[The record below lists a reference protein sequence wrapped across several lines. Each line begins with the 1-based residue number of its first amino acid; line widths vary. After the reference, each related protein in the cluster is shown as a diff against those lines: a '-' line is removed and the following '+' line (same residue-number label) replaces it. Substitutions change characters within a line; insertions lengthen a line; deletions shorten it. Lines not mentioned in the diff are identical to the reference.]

1 MENKIIAR
9 NDDSQDGWPRE
20 AGRRITAQ
28 LWLKSLGIPGFIA
41 LFFVAYFLLLHFP
54 LFPVT
59 VMPAT
64 ALDRWIGFHP
74 WAIVLYFSLW
84 VYVCLPPAL
93 CDSRATLL
101 SCLSAASGLS
111 LVAMLVFLFWPTATP
126 AFQIDWSRYPSFDFL
141 KSADLARNACPS
153 LHAGFAVFSGL
164 WLARELRV
172 LRAPAVMQVVNVVW
186 CLAILYSTIATRQH
200 VALDIYAGSGLGAAV
215 FAVHRGIALRFPA
228 RGRRA
233 KMPLNIPHSARKRLP
248 PE

>member
-1 MENKIIAR
+1 M
-9 NDDSQDGWPRE
+9 S
-20 AGRRITAQ
+20 Q

-59 VMPAT
+59 VMPVT

-74 WAIVLYFSLW
+74 WAIVFYFSLW

-93 CDSRATLL
+93 CASRTALL
-101 SCLSAASGLS
+101 RYLMAASGLS

-126 AFQIDWSRYPSFDFL
+126 AFQVDWQKYPSFDFL
-141 KSADLARNACPS
+141 KSVDLARNACPS

-164 WLARELRV
+164 WLMRRLRQ
-172 LRAPAVMQVVNVVW
+172 LRAPVTIRILNVLW

-200 VALDIYAGSGLGAAV
+200 VALDIYAGAILGAGV
-215 FAVHRGIALRFPA
+215 FVLHRRFLSDSA
-228 RGRRA
+228 ERQRRYRPGMA
-233 KMPLNIPHSARKRLP
+233 PSAGLQRNST
-248 PE
+248 ED